1 MDNTQTLTDQ
11 YPQVKEMMAKKP
23 IFWKN
28 PDYGKS
34 ADLPF
39 SKEEIFDA
47 VARWDRF
54 APFIEAAFPE
64 TANMHGIIESPLIR
78 LDKMKQLFNQD
89 HQTAIAGSLF
99 LKADS
104 QLPISGSIKSRGG
117 IDEVLKF
124 AEHVALTKGDL
135 KPTDNYAILRSPKYK
150 QLFAQ
155 YGVMVA
161 STGNLALSV
170 GIAASTFGFKT
181 TVYMSRDAKEW
192 KKAKLRAS
200 GVNVVELDTDFS
212 SVIPKAREAAAK
224 DDQIHFIDDEGSR
237 DLFIGYAVAGVR
249 LKKQLDDLNIK
260 VDQNHP
266 VVVYLPAGVGGSP
279 SGVTFG
285 LKTIIGENIHAIFCE
300 PTHVPSVTLGMMTKL
315 NNEISVFDIG
325 LDGKTAA
332 DGLAVGRP
340 SRIAGK
346 VMRTLLFGSTTFQVN
361 GYRAYNR

>member
-117 IDEVLKF
+117 IYEVLKF

-161 STGNLALSV
+161 STGN
-170 GIAASTFGFKT
+170 
-181 TVYMSRDAKEW
+181 
-192 KKAKLRAS
+192 
-200 GVNVVELDTDFS
+200 
-212 SVIPKAREAAAK
+212 
-224 DDQIHFIDDEGSR
+224 
-237 DLFIGYAVAGVR
+237 
-249 LKKQLDDLNIK
+249 
-260 VDQNHP
+260 
-266 VVVYLPAGVGGSP
+266 
-279 SGVTFG
+279 
-285 LKTIIGENIHAIFCE
+285 
-300 PTHVPSVTLGMMTKL
+300 
-315 NNEISVFDIG
+315 
-325 LDGKTAA
+325 
-332 DGLAVGRP
+332 
-340 SRIAGK
+340 
-346 VMRTLLFGSTTFQVN
+346 
-361 GYRAYNR
+361 